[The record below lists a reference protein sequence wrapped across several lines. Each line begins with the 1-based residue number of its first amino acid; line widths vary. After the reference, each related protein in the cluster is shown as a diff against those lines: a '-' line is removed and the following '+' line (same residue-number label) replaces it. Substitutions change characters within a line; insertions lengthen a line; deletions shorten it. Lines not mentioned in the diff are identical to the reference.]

1 MSKFIVT
8 GGAGFIGSHLCE
20 SLLQKGDTVYCLD
33 NLLTGARK
41 NIAHL
46 KDLGDFHFI
55 EFDVTAELPE
65 KIKTNFLEL
74 SGIYHLASPASPPF
88 YKKYSIETLLVN
100 SVGTKNMLDLAKELN
115 SSFLFSST
123 SEVYGNP
130 LVHPQKEIYFGN
142 VNPVGVRACYD
153 EAKRFGEALIMEY
166 IRKFHLNARI
176 VRIFNTYGPRMQADD
191 GRVVVNFVNQALNGR
206 NLVMYGDG
214 SFTRSFC
221 YVDDMV
227 SGLILAMESERA
239 RGEVINIGFPQEHTI
254 REIAE
259 IIIKLTRS
267 KSLIT
272 KSISSEDDP
281 SRRRPDIG
289 KAKKLLGWEPKID
302 LEQGLIKTIDYF
314 SQK

>member
-1 MSKFIVT
+1 MPKYIVT

-20 SLLQKGDTVYCLD
+20 SLLQKGYEVYCLD
-33 NLLTGARK
+33 NLLTGDK
-41 NIAHL
+41 NNISHL
-46 KDLGDFHFI
+46 SNLGNFHFI
-55 EFDVTAELPE
+55 ETDVSLPIPE
-65 KIKTNFLEL
+65 KIKVKFSGL

-100 SVGTKNMLDLAKELN
+100 SIGTKNMLDLACGQ
-115 SSFLFSST
+115 SASFLFTST

-130 LVHPQKEIYFGN
+130 LVHPQKETYFGN
-142 VNPVGVRACYD
+142 VNPIGARACYD

-166 IRKFHLNARI
+166 IRKYQLNARI

-191 GRVVVNFVNQALNGR
+191 GRVVVNFVNQALRGK

-221 YVDDMV
+221 YVSDMIR
-227 SGLILAMESERA
+227 GLIQSMESSKA
-239 RGEVINIGFPQEHTI
+239 KGEVINIGFPKEHTI

-259 IIIKLTRS
+259 IIIKLTKS
-267 KSLIT
+267 KSLI
-272 KSISSEDDP
+272 IEGLSSEDDP
-281 SRRRPDIG
+281 ARRKPDIT

>member
-1 MSKFIVT
+1 MPKYIVT

-20 SLLQKGDTVYCLD
+20 SLLQKGYTVYCLD
-33 NLLTGARK
+33 NLITGNRE

-46 KDLGDFHFI
+46 SDSGNFHFVEI
-55 EFDVTAELPE
+55 DVTSEIPLA
-65 KIKTNFLEL
+65 IKANFSGL

-100 SVGTKNMLDLAKELN
+100 SAGTKNMLDLARLTGA
-115 SSFLFSST
+115 SFLYTST

-130 LVHPQKEIYFGN
+130 LVHPQKETYFGN

-166 IRKFHLNARI
+166 IRKFDVNARI
-176 VRIFNTYGPRMQADD
+176 VRIFNTYGPRMQSDD
-191 GRVVVNFVNQALNGR
+191 GRVVVNFVNQALAGR

-221 YVDDMV
+221 YISDMV
-227 SGLILAMESERA
+227 RGLILALESPKA
-239 RGEVINIGFPQEHTI
+239 RGEVINLGFPREHTI
-254 REIAE
+254 KEIAR
-259 IIIKLTRS
+259 IIIEL
-267 KSLIT
+267 T
-272 KSISSEDDP
+272 KSESKITVGTPQEDDP
-281 SRRRPDIG
+281 ARRRPDIG
-289 KAKKLLGWEPKID
+289 KAKKILGWVPETE
-302 LEQGLIKTIDYF
+302 LEQGLKKTIEYF